1 MVSQNSESMG
11 LFLFGDPMPP
21 FDAAMARRHKK
32 DLSPKQVRQWV
43 AVAQSMYDRCM
54 ADGGSTGP
62 CEATAIRGAN
72 GVTGEPRGNLRHLTV
87 HVALTAPPQHMTVN
101 NIDYLT
107 APCVMLVAGVLNGG
121 LIGEAELVPQD
132 WNGVPVTIGHP
143 TDATTGNAI
152 SARAPQVLANSGV
165 GHVYHVRLGQG
176 TRGTESVASLVGE
189 LWLDVARM
197 QSMGG
202 EAQQALTKLEAEEP
216 LEVSTG
222 FFSYAVAGQGSY
234 LGTPYSEQHF
244 DLRPDHLALL
254 PNQVGACSWT
264 DGCGSPRLHSAC
276 DCGGTCPT
284 CQETMPMDDP
294 SPTRLQALWTML
306 ARFFHEDP
314 LITHV
319 LSSARRPSYSGTE
332 STAWSAPSLGEA
344 IKALGGTSEQQTANV
359 ADLPASLKRQVAAL
373 SLLGDPA
380 ADNARDLLFFP
391 VVNPRTGKLNE
402 GALRAVISGRGSQ
415 ANIPEA
421 AKTSAQNMAR
431 RLLNSAFDAGLET
444 QQAPPEDEPDTPTE
458 TTPAR
463 CPECHSFLP
472 EAEPGEEVECPNCG
486 AKTTM
491 PSAAAQQQTT
501 TMADVRHAGDDPADT
516 ETDTRTTLAI
526 HEEASM
532 PTAIIKHRVDA
543 LITNERTRWT
553 EQDRHLLESQDEAF
567 LIRLEQ
573 QPLAPVKTGP
583 PTTIQEAIATL
594 PGNLQESMQAMA
606 DEYDQRKTA
615 AIQVLVATKRCPFAE
630 DELMAMTAQRV
641 EDLVVMAG
649 AAVPLRP
656 GVQAV
661 KDYSGR
667 GGPARREV
675 PDEEQVP
682 LPPKT
687 FALVVEHQRKLGLI
701 Q

>member
-1 MVSQNSESMG
+1 
-11 LFLFGDPMPP
+11 MPP
-21 FDAAMARRHKK
+21 FDAAMAKRHKLG
-32 DLSPKQVRQWV
+32 LSPKQVRQWV

-54 ADGGSTGP
+54 ADGGSAGP

-87 HVALTAPPQHMTVN
+87 NVALTAPPQHMTLN
-101 NIDYLT
+101 NLDYLT

-132 WNGVPVTIGHP
+132 WNACPVTIGHP

-152 SARAPQVLANSGV
+152 SARAPQVLATSGV

-176 TRGTESVASLVGE
+176 TRGTAPVASLVGE

-197 QSMGG
+197 QAMGG
-202 EAQQALTKLEAEEP
+202 EAQQALTMLEAQEQ

-254 PNQVGACSWT
+254 PNAIGACNWA
-264 DGCGSPRLHSAC
+264 DGCGSPRLHTAC
-276 DCGGTCPT
+276 DCGGTCAA
-284 CQETMPMDDP
+284 CQETLPMVDP

-314 LITHV
+314 LITNV

-332 STAWSAPSLGEA
+332 STAWSAPSLADA
-344 IKALGGTSEQQTANV
+344 IKALGGDSTMQAANV
-359 ADLPASLKRQVAAL
+359 ADLPASMKRKVAAL

-444 QQAPPEDEPDTPTE
+444 QQTAPEDEPEDTPTD

-463 CPECHSFLP
+463 CPECNSFLP
-472 EAEPGEEVECPNCG
+472 DAEPGEDVECPNCG
-486 AKTTM
+486 HV
-491 PSAAAQQQTT
+491 T
-501 TMADVRHAGDDPADT
+501 TMADVRPTAAAIT
-516 ETDTRTTLAI
+516 TDTQTTPETQ
-526 HEEASM
+526 EEDSM
-532 PTAIIKHRVDA
+532 PTESVKRRVDA
-543 LITNERTRWT
+543 LIANERTGWKET
-553 EQDRHLLESQDEAF
+553 DREHLEAMDEF
-567 LIRLEQ
+567 MLLRLEQ
-573 QPLAPVKTGP
+573 QPQTAPTRKAQTAEELITEMYAEPSVQQTVRAMYKDYQTRKTRAIEVLLA
-583 PTTIQEAIATL
+583 L
-594 PGNLQESMQAMA
+594 PKRPQSLTEERMQAMEA
-606 DEYDQRKTA
+606 DDLEEY
-615 AIQVLVATKRCPFAE
+615 IL
-630 DELMAMTAQRV
+630 
-641 EDLVVMAG
+641 MAG
-649 AAVPLRP
+649 ADVPLRP
-656 GVQAV
+656 GVPGV
-661 KDYSGR
+661 RDYSGR

-675 PDEEQVP
+675 PEDEQVP
-682 LPPKT
+682 PIPKT
-687 FALVVEHQRKLGLI
+687 FSLVVEHQRKLGLI

>member
-1 MVSQNSESMG
+1 
-11 LFLFGDPMPP
+11 MPP
-21 FDAAMARRHKK
+21 FDAAMARKHKK
-32 DLSPKQVRQWV
+32 NLSDKQVRQWV

-54 ADGGSTGP
+54 ADGGSAGP
-62 CEATAIRGAN
+62 CEARAIRAAN
-72 GVTGEPRGNLRHLTV
+72 GVTGTPRGNLRHLTV
-87 HVALTAPPQHMTVN
+87 HVALTAPPQHMTLN
-101 NIDYLT
+101 NLDYLT

-132 WNGVPVTIGHP
+132 WNACPVTIGHP

-152 SARAPQVLANSGV
+152 SARAPQVLASSGV

-176 TRGTESVASLVGE
+176 TRGSAPVASLVGE

-197 QSMGG
+197 QGMGG
-202 EAQQALTKLEAEEP
+202 EAQQALTMLEAQEA
-216 LEVSTG
+216 LEVSTA
-222 FFSYAVAGQGSY
+222 FFSTAVAGQGSY
-234 LGTPYSEQHF
+234 LGTPYGEQHF

-254 PNQVGACSWT
+254 PNAVGACNWA
-264 DGCGSPRLHSAC
+264 DGCGSPRLHTAC
-276 DCGGTCPT
+276 ECGGTCPT
-284 CQETMPMDDP
+284 CQETMPMDAPSSRPETP

-314 LITHV
+314 LITNV

-344 IKALGGTSEQQTANV
+344 IKALGGTSEQQTAHV

-444 QQAPPEDEPDTPTE
+444 QQTTPEDEPETPTD

-463 CPECHSFLP
+463 CPACNSFLP
-472 EAEPGEEVECPNCG
+472 DAEPGEDVECPHCG
-486 AKTTM
+486 HVM
-491 PSAAAQQQTT
+491 
-501 TMADVRHAGDDPADT
+501 TMADVRHAGDDPAAPAT
-516 ETDTRTTLAI
+516 ATRPPPATP
-526 HEEASM
+526 EEDPM
-532 PTAIIKHRVDA
+532 PTPIIKHRVDA

-573 QPLAPVKTGP
+573 QPLAPVHIGP

-594 PGNLQESMQAMA
+594 PGNLQEPMQAMA

-675 PDEEQVP
+675 PEEEQVP

-687 FALVVEHQRKLGLI
+687 FALVVEQQRKLGLI
-701 Q
+701 P

>member
-1 MVSQNSESMG
+1 MTV
-11 LFLFGDPMPP
+11 PP
-21 FDAAMARRHKK
+21 TR
-32 DLSPKQVRQWV
+32 
-43 AVAQSMYDRCM
+43 
-54 ADGGSTGP
+54 
-62 CEATAIRGAN
+62 
-72 GVTGEPRGNLRHLTV
+72 LTV
-87 HVALTAPPQHMTVN
+87 NTREYLAAPAVL
-101 NIDYLT
+101 IV
-107 APCVMLVAGVLNGG
+107 CGVLNGG
-121 LIGEAELVPQD
+121 LITEDELDPEM
-132 WNGVPVTIGHP
+132 WNGTIITVNHP
-143 TDATTGNAI
+143 MDSQGRAI
-152 SARAPQVLANSGV
+152 SARSPGVTAQQAV
-165 GHVYHVRLGQG
+165 GHVYNAMLGIGSRQG
-176 TRGTESVASLVGE
+176 QPVASLCAE
-189 LWLDVARM
+189 LWLDIETMKAL
-197 QSMGG
+197 GA
-202 EAQQALTKLEAEEP
+202 EAFQALQMVESQTP
-216 LEVSTG
+216 MDVSTG
-222 FFSYAVAGQGSY
+222 FYSVAEPVSGSMYGQDY
-234 LGTPYSEQHF
+234 TEIHHNI
-244 DLRPDHLALL
+244 RPDHLALL
-254 PNQVGACSWT
+254 PNGTGACSWSE
-264 DGCGSPRLHSAC
+264 DGGGCGVPRFHAKDAC
-276 DCGGTCPT
+276 ECGGTCPT
-284 CQETMPMDDP
+284 CQETMPMDAPSSRPETP

-314 LITHV
+314 LITNV

-344 IKALGGTSEQQTANV
+344 IKALGGTSEQQTAHV

-444 QQAPPEDEPDTPTE
+444 QQTTPEDEPETPTD

-463 CPECHSFLP
+463 CPACNSFLP
-472 EAEPGEEVECPNCG
+472 DAEPGEDVECPHCG
-486 AKTTM
+486 HVM
-491 PSAAAQQQTT
+491 
-501 TMADVRHAGDDPADT
+501 TMADVRHAGDDPAAPAT
-516 ETDTRTTLAI
+516 ATRPPPATP
-526 HEEASM
+526 EEDPM
-532 PTAIIKHRVDA
+532 PTPIIKHRVDA

-573 QPLAPVKTGP
+573 QPLAPVHIGP

-594 PGNLQESMQAMA
+594 PGNLQEPMQAMA

-675 PDEEQVP
+675 PEEEQVP

-687 FALVVEHQRKLGLI
+687 FALVVEQQRKLGLI
-701 Q
+701 P